1 VEHSPYIAWLSSELL
16 ELRDLIQLLLL
27 QFLETLTH
35 RVVSFC
41 VAFAFVCFTMA
52 TETQIECRA
61 EYAIGSIIFILR
73 WATRGKMRMWKLDD
87 WFSVSA
93 WVFFTLI
100 QAMVEYLCKSSTVDR
115 IGS

>member
-1 VEHSPYIAWLSSELL
+1 
-16 ELRDLIQLLLL
+16 
-27 QFLETLTH
+27 
-35 RVVSFC
+35 
-41 VAFAFVCFTMA
+41 
-52 TETQIECRA
+52 
-61 EYAIGSIIFILR
+61 
-73 WATRGKMRMWKLDD
+73 MWKLDD